1 MVAEWER
8 NTLLPGLS
16 PLSRALSQQSHMHAT
31 SILTGRGQR
40 MMPRGTVSL
49 MLCLDPIF
57 QEKMEFQIFHLR
69 GRVVLEGLQI
79 LVPRPGSQPVPP
91 ALEARSPNYWTA
103 RKVLCSYF
111 CWKCPQPIFLP
122 ALPLPCFLFLI
133 TLGLQAELHL
143 SPIFKKR

>member
-1 MVAEWER
+1 
-8 NTLLPGLS
+8 
-16 PLSRALSQQSHMHAT
+16 
-31 SILTGRGQR
+31 
-40 MMPRGTVSL
+40 

-103 RKVLCSYF
+103 RKVRGNLDFPKISDFY
-111 CWKCPQPIFLP
+111 
-122 ALPLPCFLFLI
+122 
-133 TLGLQAELHL
+133 TLVVISDFQHYTGQSRFYPMGFSEAKTFH
-143 SPIFKKR
+143 